1 MNNTHF
7 KTFCRDIALGLIT
20 IITLL
25 FLCNVSGIFDFEE
38 GSSKPEQMWRSLAQK
53 DSVNTAEIIFCGN
66 SQTYY
71 LNPLILDS
79 ITKKS
84 SHCFGY
90 PKAII
95 KPLSWFLF
103 NSLDY
108 LNPEL
113 LILETH
119 SFYESFNSSSIDS
132 IRYARWENDY
142 PRFNTFPVN
151 FTHIP
156 WSKNKFPS
164 FSNLFDINKFELSYL
179 VTGPVLKNHHL
190 FETHPEYF
198 IKALFPSKND
208 KLKGFTQSPFLPI
221 SNSLLQDYNNAWIP
235 RQDMPINAKEMQI
248 IESIIKVC
256 KAKGIKV
263 MIYESPM
270 YFRHFKP
277 NKLRQ
282 KQLDSFCQRLN
293 TPFINLNLNPSLTRT
308 PAYFENTRGTNQHL
322 TPDGANA
329 VSKALAL
336 AIVEQTSLLKAK
348 PINQNYKKLEIDI
361 TSLQNHIIN

>member
-38 GSSKPEQMWRSLAQK
+38 SSSRPEQMWSNLVQK
-53 DSVNTAEIIFCGN
+53 NSVNTAQIIFCGN

-90 PKAII
+90 PQAII

-119 SFYESFNSSSIDS
+119 SFYESFDSSSIDS
-132 IRYARWENDY
+132 IRYARWENEY
-142 PRFNTFPVN
+142 PRFNTFPIN
-151 FTHIP
+151 FTYIP
-156 WSKNKFPS
+156 WSKNKLPS
-164 FSNLFDINKFELSYL
+164 FSSLFDINKFKLSYL
-179 VTGPVLKNHHL
+179 VTGPVIKNHHL
-190 FETHPEYF
+190 FETHPDYF
-198 IKALFPSKND
+198 VRVLFPSKSDN
-208 KLKGFTQSPFLPI
+208 LQGFRQSHHSPI
-221 SNSLLQDYNNAWIP
+221 SNSLLRNYNNDWMP
-235 RQDMPINAKEMQI
+235 QQEMPIKTKELQI
-248 IESIIKVC
+248 VESIIKFC

-263 MIYESPM
+263 IIYESPM
-270 YFRHFKP
+270 YFKHIKP
-277 NKLRQ
+277 DKLRQ
-282 KQLDSFCQRLN
+282 KQLNSFCQRLN

-308 PAYFENTRGTNQHL
+308 PAYFQSTRGINQHL

-329 VSKALAL
+329 VSQALAL
-336 AIVEQTSLLKAK
+336 AIVEQTSPLKAK
-348 PINQNYKKLEIDI
+348 TINENYKKLEIDI
-361 TSLQNHIIN
+361 ASIKSHIIN

>member
-38 GSSKPEQMWRSLAQK
+38 SSSRPEQMWSNLVQK
-53 DSVNTAEIIFCGN
+53 NSVNTAQIIFCGN

-90 PKAII
+90 PQAII

-151 FTHIP
+151 FTYIP
-156 WSKNKFPS
+156 WSKNKLPS

-179 VTGPVLKNHHL
+179 VTGPVIKNHHL
-190 FETHPEYF
+190 FETHPDYF
-198 IKALFPSKND
+198 VRVLFPSKSDN
-208 KLKGFTQSPFLPI
+208 LQGFRQSHHSPI
-221 SNSLLQDYNNAWIP
+221 SNSLLRNYNNDWMP
-235 RQDMPINAKEMQI
+235 QQEMPIKTKELQI
-248 IESIIKVC
+248 VESIIKFC

-263 MIYESPM
+263 IIYESPM
-270 YFRHFKP
+270 YFKHIKP
-277 NKLRQ
+277 DKLRQ
-282 KQLDSFCQRLN
+282 KQLNSFCQRLN

-308 PAYFENTRGTNQHL
+308 PAYFQSTRGINQHL
-322 TPDGANA
+322 TIAGANA

>member
-38 GSSKPEQMWRSLAQK
+38 SSSRPEQMWSNLVQK
-53 DSVNTAEIIFCGN
+53 NSVNTAQIIFCGN

-119 SFYESFNSSSIDS
+119 SFYESFDSSSIDS
-132 IRYARWENDY
+132 IRYARWENEY
-142 PRFNTFPVN
+142 PRFNTFPIN
-151 FTHIP
+151 FTYIP
-156 WSKNKFPS
+156 WSKNKLPS
-164 FSNLFDINKFELSYL
+164 FSSLFDINKFKLSYL
-179 VTGPVLKNHHL
+179 VTGPVIKNHHL
-190 FETHPEYF
+190 FETHPDYF
-198 IKALFPSKND
+198 VRVLFPSKSDN
-208 KLKGFTQSPFLPI
+208 LQGFRQSHHSPI
-221 SNSLLQDYNNAWIP
+221 SNSLLRNYNNDWMP
-235 RQDMPINAKEMQI
+235 RQEMPIKTKELQI
-248 IESIIKVC
+248 VESIIKFC

-263 MIYESPM
+263 IIYESPM
-270 YFRHFKP
+270 YFKHIKP
-277 NKLRQ
+277 DKLRQ
-282 KQLDSFCQRLN
+282 KQLNSFCQRLN

-308 PAYFENTRGTNQHL
+308 PAYFQSTRGINQHL

-329 VSKALAL
+329 VSQALAL
-336 AIVEQTSLLKAK
+336 AIVEQTSPLKAK
-348 PINQNYKKLEIDI
+348 TINENYKKLEIDI
-361 TSLQNHIIN
+361 ASIKSHIIN

>member
-38 GSSKPEQMWRSLAQK
+38 SSSRPEQMWSNLVQK
-53 DSVNTAEIIFCGN
+53 NSVNTAQIIFCGN

-119 SFYESFNSSSIDS
+119 SFYESFDSSSIDS
-132 IRYARWENDY
+132 IRYARWENEY
-142 PRFNTFPVN
+142 PRFNTFPIN
-151 FTHIP
+151 FTYIP
-156 WSKNKFPS
+156 WSKNKLPS
-164 FSNLFDINKFELSYL
+164 FSSLFDINKFKLSYL
-179 VTGPVLKNHHL
+179 VTGPVIKNHHL
-190 FETHPEYF
+190 FETHPDYF
-198 IKALFPSKND
+198 VRVLFPSKSDN
-208 KLKGFTQSPFLPI
+208 LQGFRQSHHSPI
-221 SNSLLQDYNNAWIP
+221 SNSLLRNYNNDWMP
-235 RQDMPINAKEMQI
+235 QQEMPIKTKELQI
-248 IESIIKVC
+248 VESIIKFC

-263 MIYESPM
+263 IIYESPM
-270 YFRHFKP
+270 YFKHIKP
-277 NKLRQ
+277 DKLRQ
-282 KQLDSFCQRLN
+282 KQLNSFCQRLN

-308 PAYFENTRGTNQHL
+308 PAYFQSTRGINQHL

-329 VSKALAL
+329 VSQALAL
-336 AIVEQTSLLKAK
+336 AIVEQTSPLKAK
-348 PINQNYKKLEIDI
+348 TINENYKKLEIDI
-361 TSLQNHIIN
+361 ASIKSHIIN

>member
-90 PKAII
+90 PQAII

-119 SFYESFNSSSIDS
+119 SFYESFDSSSIDS
-132 IRYARWENDY
+132 IRYARWENEY
-142 PRFNTFPVN
+142 PRFNTFPIN
-151 FTHIP
+151 FTYIP
-156 WSKNKFPS
+156 WSKNKLPS
-164 FSNLFDINKFELSYL
+164 FSSLFDINKFKLSYL
-179 VTGPVLKNHHL
+179 VTGPVIKNHHL
-190 FETHPEYF
+190 FETHPDYF
-198 IKALFPSKND
+198 VRVLFPSKSDN
-208 KLKGFTQSPFLPI
+208 LQGFRQSHHSPI
-221 SNSLLQDYNNAWIP
+221 SNSLLRNYNNDWMP
-235 RQDMPINAKEMQI
+235 QQEMPIKTKELQI
-248 IESIIKVC
+248 VESIIKFC

-263 MIYESPM
+263 IIYESPM
-270 YFRHFKP
+270 YFKHIKP
-277 NKLRQ
+277 DKLRQ
-282 KQLDSFCQRLN
+282 KQLNSFCQRLN

-308 PAYFENTRGTNQHL
+308 PAYFQSTRGINQHL

-329 VSKALAL
+329 VSQALAL
-336 AIVEQTSLLKAK
+336 AIVEQTSPLKAK
-348 PINQNYKKLEIDI
+348 TINENYKKLEIDI
-361 TSLQNHIIN
+361 ASIKSHIIN

>member
-7 KTFCRDIALGLIT
+7 KTFCRDISLGLIT

-25 FLCNVSGIFDFEE
+25 FLCNVSGVFDYGEV
-38 GSSKPEQMWRSLAQK
+38 SSKPEQMWRSLAQK
-53 DSVNTAEIIFCGN
+53 DSVNTAQIIFSGN
-66 SQTYY
+66 SQSSF

-84 SHCFGY
+84 SRFFGS
-90 PKAII
+90 PGTQIEGI
-95 KPLSWFLF
+95 LWFLF

-113 LILETH
+113 LVLETK
-119 SFYESFNSSSIDS
+119 SLDSMNPTIIDS

-142 PRFNTFPVN
+142 PHFNTFTPSFN
-151 FTHIP
+151 YIP

-164 FSNLFDINKFELSYL
+164 FSSLFDTYKFELTYL
-179 VTGPVLKNHHL
+179 VTGPVIKNHHL

-198 IKALFPSKND
+198 IEALFPSKND

-221 SNSLLQDYNNAWIP
+221 SNSLLQDYNNDWIP
-235 RQDMPINAKEMQI
+235 RQNMPINAKELQI

-263 MIYESPM
+263 VIYESPM
-270 YFRHFKP
+270 YFRHCKP
-277 NKLRQ
+277 QKNRQ
-282 KQLDSFCQRLN
+282 KQLDSFCQLLN

-308 PAYFENTRGTNQHL
+308 PAYFESTRGINQHL
-322 TPDGANA
+322 TIAGANA

>member
-7 KTFCRDIALGLIT
+7 KTFCRDISLGLIT

-25 FLCNVSGIFDFEE
+25 FLCNVSGVFDYGEI
-38 GSSKPEQMWRSLAQK
+38 SSKPKQMWHSLAQK
-53 DSVNTAEIIFCGN
+53 DSVNTAQIIFSGN
-66 SQTYY
+66 SQSIF

-84 SHCFGY
+84 SRFFGSFG
-90 PKAII
+90 AQIEGI
-95 KPLSWFLF
+95 SWFF
-103 NSLDY
+103 SNSWDY

-113 LILETH
+113 LVLETH
-119 SFYESFNSSSIDS
+119 SLDSMYPTIIDS

-142 PRFNTFPVN
+142 PHFNTFTPSFN
-151 FTHIP
+151 YIP

-164 FSNLFDINKFELSYL
+164 FSSLFDTYKFEFTYL
-179 VTGPVLKNHHL
+179 VTGPVIKNHHL

-198 IKALFPSKND
+198 IEALFPPKNN
-208 KLKGFTQSPFLPI
+208 KLKGFRESWCLPI
-221 SNSLLQDYNNAWIP
+221 SNSLLQDYNNDWIP
-235 RQDMPINAKEMQI
+235 RPDTPINPKKFQI
-248 IESIIKVC
+248 IESIIKIC

-263 MIYESPM
+263 LLYESPM
-270 YFRHFKP
+270 YFKHIKP
-277 NKLRQ
+277 QKKRQ

-308 PAYFENTRGTNQHL
+308 PAYFESTRGINQHL
-322 TPDGANA
+322 TIAGANA

-348 PINQNYKKLEIDI
+348 PINQNYKKVRD
-361 TSLQNHIIN
+361 

>member
-38 GSSKPEQMWRSLAQK
+38 SSSRPEQMWSNLVQK
-53 DSVNTAEIIFCGN
+53 NSVNTAQIIFCGN

-90 PKAII
+90 PQAII

-119 SFYESFNSSSIDS
+119 SFYESFDSSSIDS
-132 IRYARWENDY
+132 IRYARWENEY
-142 PRFNTFPVN
+142 PRFNTFPIN
-151 FTHIP
+151 FTYIP
-156 WSKNKFPS
+156 WSKNKLPS
-164 FSNLFDINKFELSYL
+164 FSSLFDINKFKLSYL
-179 VTGPVLKNHHL
+179 VTGPVIKNHHL
-190 FETHPEYF
+190 FETHPDYF
-198 IKALFPSKND
+198 VRVLFPSKSDN
-208 KLKGFTQSPFLPI
+208 LQGFRQSHHSPI
-221 SNSLLQDYNNAWIP
+221 SNSLLRNYNNDWMP
-235 RQDMPINAKEMQI
+235 QQEMPIKTKELQI
-248 IESIIKVC
+248 VESIIKFC

-263 MIYESPM
+263 IIYESPM
-270 YFRHFKP
+270 YFKHIKP
-277 NKLRQ
+277 DKLRQ
-282 KQLDSFCQRLN
+282 KQLNSFCQRLN

-308 PAYFENTRGTNQHL
+308 PAYFQSTRGINQHL
-322 TPDGANA
+322 TIAGANA

>member
-119 SFYESFNSSSIDS
+119 SFYESFDSSSIDS
-132 IRYARWENDY
+132 IRYARWENEY
-142 PRFNTFPVN
+142 PRFNTFPIN
-151 FTHIP
+151 FTYIP
-156 WSKNKFPS
+156 WSKNKLPS

-179 VTGPVLKNHHL
+179 VTGPVIKNHHL
-190 FETHPEYF
+190 FETHPDYF
-198 IKALFPSKND
+198 VRVLFPSKSDN
-208 KLKGFTQSPFLPI
+208 LLGFRRSLHSPI
-221 SNSLLQDYNNAWIP
+221 SNSLLRDYKNDWIHQ
-235 RQDMPINAKEMQI
+235 QDMQIKTKELQI
-248 IESIIKVC
+248 VESIIKFC

-263 MIYESPM
+263 IIYESPM
-270 YFRHFKP
+270 YFKHIKP
-277 NKLRQ
+277 DKLRQ
-282 KQLDSFCQRLN
+282 KQLNSFCQRLN

-308 PAYFENTRGTNQHL
+308 PAYFQSTRGINQHL
-322 TPDGANA
+322 TIAGANA

-361 TSLQNHIIN
+361 TSLKNHIIN

>member
-7 KTFCRDIALGLIT
+7 KTFCRDISLGLIT

-25 FLCNVSGIFDFEE
+25 FLCNVSGVFDYGEV
-38 GSSKPEQMWRSLAQK
+38 SSKPEQMWRSLAQK
-53 DSVNTAEIIFCGN
+53 DSVNTAQIIFSGN
-66 SQTYY
+66 SQSSF

-84 SHCFGY
+84 SRFFGS
-90 PKAII
+90 PGTQIEGI
-95 KPLSWFLF
+95 LWFLF

-113 LILETH
+113 LVLETK
-119 SFYESFNSSSIDS
+119 SLDSMNPTIIDS

-142 PRFNTFPVN
+142 PHFNTFTPSFN
-151 FTHIP
+151 YIP

-164 FSNLFDINKFELSYL
+164 FSSLFDTYKFELTYL
-179 VTGPVLKNHHL
+179 VTGPVIKNHHL

-198 IKALFPSKND
+198 IEALFPSKND

-221 SNSLLQDYNNAWIP
+221 SNSLLQDYDNDWIP

-270 YFRHFKP
+270 YFRHCKP
-277 NKLRQ
+277 QKNRQ
-282 KQLDSFCQRLN
+282 KQLDSFCQLLN

-308 PAYFENTRGTNQHL
+308 PAYFESTRGINQHL
-322 TPDGANA
+322 TIAGANA

>member
-7 KTFCRDIALGLIT
+7 KTFCRDISLGLIT

-25 FLCNVSGIFDFEE
+25 FLCNVSGVFDFEE

-53 DSVNTAEIIFCGN
+53 DSVNTAQIIFSGN
-66 SQTYY
+66 SQSSF

-84 SHCFGY
+84 SRFFGS
-90 PKAII
+90 PGTQIEGI
-95 KPLSWFLF
+95 LWFLF

-113 LILETH
+113 LVLETK
-119 SFYESFNSSSIDS
+119 SLDSMNPTIIDS

-142 PRFNTFPVN
+142 PHFNTFTPSFN
-151 FTHIP
+151 YIP

-164 FSNLFDINKFELSYL
+164 FSSLFDTYKFELTYL
-179 VTGPVLKNHHL
+179 VTGPVIKNHHL

-198 IKALFPSKND
+198 IEALFPSKND

-221 SNSLLQDYNNAWIP
+221 SNSLLQDYNNDWIP
-235 RQDMPINAKEMQI
+235 RQNMPINAKELQI

-263 MIYESPM
+263 VIYESPM
-270 YFRHFKP
+270 YFRHCKP
-277 NKLRQ
+277 QKNRQ
-282 KQLDSFCQRLN
+282 KQLDSFCQLLN

-308 PAYFENTRGTNQHL
+308 PAYFESTRGINQHL
-322 TPDGANA
+322 TIAGANA

>member
-53 DSVNTAEIIFCGN
+53 DSVNTAQIIFSGN
-66 SQTYY
+66 SQSSF

-84 SHCFGY
+84 SRFFGS
-90 PKAII
+90 PGTQIEGI
-95 KPLSWFLF
+95 LWFLF

-113 LILETH
+113 LVLETK
-119 SFYESFNSSSIDS
+119 SLDSMNPTIIDS

-142 PRFNTFPVN
+142 PHFNTFTPSFN
-151 FTHIP
+151 YIP

-164 FSNLFDINKFELSYL
+164 FSSLFDTYKFELTYL
-179 VTGPVLKNHHL
+179 VTGPVIKNHHL

-198 IKALFPSKND
+198 IEALFPSKND

-221 SNSLLQDYNNAWIP
+221 SNSLLQDYDNDWIP
-235 RQDMPINAKEMQI
+235 RQDMPINAKELQI

-263 MIYESPM
+263 VIYESPM

-282 KQLDSFCQRLN
+282 KQLDSFCQHLN

-308 PAYFENTRGTNQHL
+308 PAYFESTRGINQHL
-322 TPDGANA
+322 TIAGANA

>member
-7 KTFCRDIALGLIT
+7 KTFCRDISLGLIT

-25 FLCNVSGIFDFEE
+25 FLCNVSGVFDYGEI
-38 GSSKPEQMWRSLAQK
+38 SSKPKQMWHSLAQK
-53 DSVNTAEIIFCGN
+53 DSVNTAQIIFSGN
-66 SQTYY
+66 SHSIF
-71 LNPLILDS
+71 LNPHILDS

-84 SHCFGY
+84 SRFFGSTGTQ
-90 PKAII
+90 IEGI
-95 KPLSWFLF
+95 SWFF
-103 NSLDY
+103 SNSWDY

-113 LILETH
+113 LVLETH
-119 SFYESFNSSSIDS
+119 SLDSMNPTIIDS
-132 IRYARWENDY
+132 TRYARWENDY
-142 PRFNTFPVN
+142 PHFNTFTPSFN
-151 FTHIP
+151 YIP
-156 WSKNKFPS
+156 WSEDKFPS
-164 FSNLFDINKFELSYL
+164 FSSLFDTYKFEFTYL
-179 VTGPVLKNHHL
+179 ITGPVIKNHNL
-190 FETHPEYF
+190 FETHPEYLTE
-198 IKALFPSKND
+198 ALFPSKNN
-208 KLKGFTQSPFLPI
+208 KLKGFRESWYLPI
-221 SNSLLQDYNNAWIP
+221 SNNLLKDYKNDWIP
-235 RQDMPINAKEMQI
+235 TPDTPINPKKFQI
-248 IESIIKVC
+248 IESIIKIC

-263 MIYESPM
+263 LLYESPM

-277 NKLRQ
+277 QKNRQ

>member
-25 FLCNVSGIFDFEE
+25 FLCNVSGVFDFEE

-53 DSVNTAEIIFCGN
+53 DSVNTAQIIFSGN
-66 SQTYY
+66 SQSSF

-84 SHCFGY
+84 SRFFGS
-90 PKAII
+90 PGTQIEGI
-95 KPLSWFLF
+95 LWFLF

-113 LILETH
+113 LVLETK
-119 SFYESFNSSSIDS
+119 SLDSMNPTIIDS

-142 PRFNTFPVN
+142 PHFNTFTPSFN
-151 FTHIP
+151 YIP

-164 FSNLFDINKFELSYL
+164 FSSLFDTYKFELTYL
-179 VTGPVLKNHHL
+179 VTGPVIKNHHL

-198 IKALFPSKND
+198 IEALFPSKND

-221 SNSLLQDYNNAWIP
+221 SNSLLQDYNNDWIP
-235 RQDMPINAKEMQI
+235 KPDTPINPKKFQI
-248 IESIIKVC
+248 IESIIKIC

-263 MIYESPM
+263 LLYESPM
-270 YFRHFKP
+270 YFRHCKP
-277 NKLRQ
+277 QKNRQ
-282 KQLDSFCQRLN
+282 KQLDSFCQLLN

-308 PAYFENTRGTNQHL
+308 PAYFESTRGINQHL
-322 TPDGANA
+322 TIAGANA

>member
-38 GSSKPEQMWRSLAQK
+38 SSSRPEQMWSNLVQK
-53 DSVNTAEIIFCGN
+53 NSVNTAQIIFCGN

-90 PKAII
+90 PQAII

-142 PRFNTFPVN
+142 PRFNTFPIN
-151 FTHIP
+151 FTYIP
-156 WSKNKFPS
+156 WSKNKLPS
-164 FSNLFDINKFELSYL
+164 FSSLFDINKFKLSYL
-179 VTGPVLKNHHL
+179 VTGPVIKNHHL
-190 FETHPEYF
+190 FETHPDYF
-198 IKALFPSKND
+198 VRVLFPSKSDN
-208 KLKGFTQSPFLPI
+208 LQGFRQSHHSPI
-221 SNSLLQDYNNAWIP
+221 SNSLLRNYNNDWMP
-235 RQDMPINAKEMQI
+235 QQEMPIKTKELQI
-248 IESIIKVC
+248 VESIIKFC

-263 MIYESPM
+263 IIYESPM
-270 YFRHFKP
+270 YFKHIKP
-277 NKLRQ
+277 DKLRQ
-282 KQLDSFCQRLN
+282 KQLNSFCQRLN

-308 PAYFENTRGTNQHL
+308 PAYFQSTKGINQHL

-329 VSKALAL
+329 VSQALAL
-336 AIVEQTSLLKAK
+336 AIVEQTSPLKAK
-348 PINQNYKKLEIDI
+348 TINENYKKLEIDI
-361 TSLQNHIIN
+361 ASIKSHIIN